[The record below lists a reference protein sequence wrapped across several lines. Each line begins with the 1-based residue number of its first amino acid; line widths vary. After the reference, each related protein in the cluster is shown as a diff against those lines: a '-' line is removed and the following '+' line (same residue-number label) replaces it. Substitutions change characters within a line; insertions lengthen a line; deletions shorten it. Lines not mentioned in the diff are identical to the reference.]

1 VSLLVWLNRGRSTD
15 WPRTIDVWEK
25 ATDTLEHVTTSLAFI
40 VAGVWAY
47 LQFIRRRE
55 DKPRLEPSVT
65 SRSIA
70 ADGRNYL
77 LITVQ
82 LRNTGACDV
91 DISQRGTGVEVTQ
104 LKPARTDAWEPPPVQ
119 DVFANHQWIEPGE
132 VISDQIL
139 IETPPR
145 EPLILKLQLLLYSK
159 KHHVR
164 WESTAIVPT
173 VDSVDGDKPQLW
185 SLT

>member
-1 VSLLVWLNRGRSTD
+1 
-15 WPRTIDVWEK
+15 
-25 ATDTLEHVTTSLAFI
+25 VTTSLAFI

-70 ADGRNYL
+70 ADGKNYL

-104 LKPARTDAWEPPPVQ
+104 LKPAKSEAWEPPPVQ
-119 DVFANHQWIEPGE
+119 DVFTNHQWIEPGE
-132 VISDQIL
+132 VISDQVL

-185 SLT
+185 RPT